1 MSMKKLKLLF
11 AACAL
16 LVTAG
21 VQAKTDVTSTYLVDA
36 DLSSLNGWGNPGK
49 TDWKTDG
56 AVNVVEF
63 WNWSNQFNF
72 SQTANLP
79 AGYYRLAVNA
89 FYRNSWG
96 GDGTNNDM
104 AWIFAGEKTQN
115 VIALNSMNDLSGYA
129 GSNDLYRAATAFSQ
143 GKFSNEF
150 DFNVTG
156 EGTVAVE
163 IGFKGTCPDGGWCI
177 LGPVTLWEYTAEDY
191 MEDYREK
198 VAIAEPLLT
207 QKMNSGVLQALN
219 DAIVEESTLTTVDD
233 VQNAVSTLVEATN
246 NANTSIANYTEA
258 KTILDAANTYDE
270 TGQAS
275 YAADETI
282 AAIQSAY
289 DDGSLTALTTDQK
302 TAAQTALATACKAQ
316 TQPADGCDMTA
327 YVQNWDFLN
336 CAKDNFPNWTISK
349 SDGTAQNFG
358 TTAAEYWNGSAAGGG
373 FDFYQN
379 VTDLPVGV
387 YTIQGN
393 MWNSTDNES
402 GAAGVDGECGV
413 YGISSSADVF
423 AGVTVDTRD
432 GGKATYT
439 TKDIVV
445 IDGKLRLGVKNKAT
459 MGGRWFGVDWIKL
472 TYSRQLNAD
481 ELEEIE
487 METAKKAY
495 EEALAAAQGITE
507 GSIPTSAYSTLQG
520 IINDNTLSEGA
531 TTTDYNNAAS
541 ALNSATDDA
550 TPLVVPYA
558 AWKAL
563 KAQADA
569 LVIVSNDNE
578 EANSTLTTA
587 ISTQALVADAATTAT
602 EINTATSELKSAMT
616 TYVGAANPVGDGAQ
630 FDCTFMLS
638 DNDLTGYISRQKLSS
653 WYTDQT
659 FNSQNSQTMTDNSSV
674 ANSSDN
680 TKYAMYE
687 YWSGSVEAT
696 SGYTVYQKYTLPAG
710 TYRMDALCCVGYGW
724 ATRYEDASTRNTN
737 ITFSAGDV
745 DGTNITT
752 GTLEPATLEFV
763 QASESEVKIGLKAQA
778 GNTANWMGIGYV
790 ELYKIPAQAFTVDE
804 DVAWNYEQSG
814 AGDVTLNRTIKAG
827 VNTLVLPF
835 SMTQDEVES
844 TFGEGSVVYV
854 VDSYDSDKNSISFK
868 QKSGISPNEPCL
880 LKAAEEGTS
889 YSLLGR
895 TIVAA
900 SANPTIGG
908 TDVTMTG
915 SYAATAYIPLN
926 SYVVNGGNLYKVDQ
940 EESVSMKN
948 TRAYITVPKSADART
963 ITISFDNGA
972 TGIATLDGGEMKFE
986 AGTIYDLSGRK
997 VTNPA
1002 KGIYIMNGKKV
1013 IK

>member
-36 DLSSLNGWGNPGK
+36 DLSSLSGWGNPGK

-129 GSNDLYRAATAFSQ
+129 GSSDLYRAATAFSQ

-163 IGFKGTCPDGGWCI
+163 IGFKGTCPNGGWCI

-207 QKMNSGVLQALN
+207 QKMNADVLQALN

-233 VQNAVSTLVEATN
+233 VQNAVSTLIGAIN
-246 NANTSIANYTEA
+246 DANTSISNYESLKDAIDAFDANYA
-258 KTILDAANTYDE
+258 KLDSYGKDAAD
-270 TGQAS
+270 
-275 YAADETI
+275 AAG
-282 AAIQSAY
+282 AY
-289 DDGSLTALTTDQK
+289 DAKNAYTNGTATDGATEKATLNTAFR
-302 TAAQTALATACKAQ
+302 AGVLATQ
-316 TQPADGCDMTA
+316 QPGDGLDMTA
-327 YVQNWDFLN
+327 YVTNPDFDNGSTDPWIKVTPKGGN
-336 CAKDNFPNWTISK
+336 CAIQGGSRMEYWAGNANPRAEASFNIYQELTNLPAGAYTISADMYN
-349 SDGTAQNFG
+349 SL
-358 TTAAEYWNGSAAGGG
+358 NGEGG
-373 FDFYQN
+373 D
-379 VTDLPVGV
+379 
-387 YTIQGN
+387 YTVF
-393 MWNSTDNES
+393 SPT
-402 GAAGVDGECGV
+402 CGV
-413 YGISSSADVF
+413 YGASDNEEVAL
-423 AGVTVDTRD
+423 VTVEGTTLN
-432 GGKATYT
+432 TYT
-439 TKDIVV
+439 TGEVIVATGNLT
-445 IDGKLRLGVKNKAT
+445 IGTKNTVTPMAA
-459 MGGRWFGVDWIKL
+459 RWFLFDNVKL
-472 TYSRQLNAD
+472 TYARQLTS
-481 ELEEIE
+481 EEI
-487 METAKKAY
+487 TGAY
-495 EEALAAAQGITE
+495 NTALAAAQAFDGTT
-507 GSIPTSAYSTLQG
+507 IPTAANSDLQTV
-520 IINDNTLSEGA
+520 ITNNTLTSGTPAEYNAAA
-531 TTTDYNNAAS
+531 TALNEAVAAAS
-541 ALNSATDDA
+541 ALVD
-550 TPLVVPYA
+550 PYA

-563 KAQADA
+563 KAQAEA
-569 LVIVSNDNE
+569 LVTVSNDNE
-578 EANSTLTTA
+578 DANSTLSDAITTQESA
-587 ISTQALVADAATTAT
+587 ADAATTAD
-602 EINTATSELKSAMT
+602 EINSATSTLKTEMV
-616 TYVGAANPVGDGAQ
+616 TYVGVANPVGENAK
-630 FDCTFMLS
+630 FDCTFMLTNPDVS
-638 DNDLTGYISRQKLSS
+638 GFENGSKPDGWYCDYSGDAWHNPQVNRNAVSLDGTKNATFEFWTG
-653 WYTDQT
+653 TA
-659 FNSQNSQTMTDNSSV
+659 V
-674 ANSSDN
+674 ATN
-680 TKYAMYE
+680 E
-687 YWSGSVEAT
+687 F
-696 SGYTVYQKYTLPAG
+696 TVYQKVNLPAG
-710 TYRMDALCCVGYGW
+710 TYTMSCLAFADANDVEG
-724 ATRYEDASTRNTN
+724 ATNNQVYFYANDTEGSKIVSETNKLADAS
-737 ITFSAGDV
+737 IS
-745 DGTNITT
+745 
-752 GTLEPATLEFV
+752 FV
-763 QASESEVKIGLKAQA
+763 NDSEQEVKIGLKACT
-778 GNTANWMGIGYV
+778 GNQFRWMGIGYV
-790 ELYKIPAQAFTVDE
+790 ELYKIPAQAYTVDE
-804 DVAWNYEQSG
+804 DLAWDYEQSG